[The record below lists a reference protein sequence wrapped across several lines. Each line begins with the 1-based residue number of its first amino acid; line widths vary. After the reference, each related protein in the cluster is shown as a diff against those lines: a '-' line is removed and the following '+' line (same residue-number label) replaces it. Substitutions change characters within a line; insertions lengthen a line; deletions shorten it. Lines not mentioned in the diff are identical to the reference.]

1 MGATMDQSKES
12 PNRVRVDALLR
23 QWEHFDGMID
33 RIESQYFSVPVVVV
47 TVLAAANFYASSEHV
62 AIQGVMG
69 ALVLAVSAA
78 VLAYLAYQM
87 RRVAF
92 IRGYLRVIEKRLNEV
107 LGSEVFRWNSTCVP
121 RYLGNNWMN
130 YLMPFALC
138 LAFVTVCLPAIDYV
152 VGSYGISPVSVG
164 TIGLS
169 AVMVFASIA
178 SLFFNGDATAAVER
192 GEEVHLSLFLRHRH
206 SAESNRGRG

>member
-1 MGATMDQSKES
+1 MGAAMDQSKES

-23 QWEHFDGMID
+23 QWEHFGGMID

-47 TVLAAANFYASSEHV
+47 TVLVAANFYASSEHV

-92 IRGYLRVIEKRLNEV
+92 IEGIFECSRSGLTSCWVRKI
-107 LGSEVFRWNSTCVP
+107 
-121 RYLGNNWMN
+121 
-130 YLMPFALC
+130 FAGTRR
-138 LAFVTVCLPAIDYV
+138 AFHAIWAIT
-152 VGSYGISPVSVG
+152 G
-164 TIGLS
+164 
-169 AVMVFASIA
+169 
-178 SLFFNGDATAAVER
+178 
-192 GEEVHLSLFLRHRH
+192 
-206 SAESNRGRG
+206 